1 MPIPFLTVLGYIAGA
16 VGVGSA
22 IHGAAKMKEA
32 NDTMESA
39 QSRHKRNIAHFEE
52 ENQLTAKKMDKLGTL
67 ELNILHSFSDFSDI
81 IEQIQNRPVFK
92 PYTKSG
98 ITLPEYNGTRLKEV
112 SIGAGVLLGGLGGAA
127 LGTAGGFAAG
137 GATTAAV
144 FAFGTASTGTAISSL
159 SGAALTNSL
168 YAALGGGAIKAGGL
182 GMVAGKA
189 ALATA
194 TVGVGLLVGGIIF
207 GITGENLSE
216 KADEAWSQMKSSE
229 EKINKICKYL
239 LTLRQTANKYLDCL
253 SSVNNL
259 YLNHINQMEDFV
271 INQGHTDWNDFTP
284 EEQMITEN
292 TVLLVS
298 LLYRMCQVELV
309 LQSKDENEMNAV
321 NSEAV
326 EKSIQD
332 AKTVVK
338 TIKAA

>member
-1 MPIPFLTVLGYIAGA
+1 MPVPLLTVLGYIAGA

-52 ENQLTAKKMDKLGTL
+52 ENQLTTKKMDELGTL
-67 ELNILHSFSDFSDI
+67 ELNILHSFSDFSDV

-98 ITLPEYNGTRLKEV
+98 VTLPEYNGTKLKEV
-112 SIGAGVLLGGLGGAA
+112 SVGAGVLLGGLGGAA

-216 KADEAWSQMKSSE
+216 KADEAWSQMKSAE

-239 LTLRQTANKYLDCL
+239 LSLRQTANKYRDSLTT
-253 SSVNNL
+253 VNNL
-259 YLNHINQMEDFV
+259 YLYHLSQMHDFV
-271 INQGHTDWNDFTP
+271 INMGHNDWNYFTD
-284 EEQMITEN
+284 EEKLITEN
-292 TVLLVS
+292 TVLMVS
-298 LLYRMCQVELV
+298 LLYKMCQVELV
-309 LQSKDENEMNAV
+309 LQSKNENDMNTI
-321 NSEAV
+321 NSYAV

-332 AKTVVK
+332 AKNIIN
-338 TIKAA
+338 TINAA